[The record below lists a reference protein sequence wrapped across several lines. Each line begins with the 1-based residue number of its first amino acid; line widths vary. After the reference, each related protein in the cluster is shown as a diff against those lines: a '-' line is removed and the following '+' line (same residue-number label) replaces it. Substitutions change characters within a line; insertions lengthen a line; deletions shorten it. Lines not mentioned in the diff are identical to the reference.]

1 MSAHI
6 SNASPLE
13 ALKAGFRRACVRRLV
28 GDESGAVQV
37 LRDEIPGLV
46 VAWAK
51 TSPSDPSE
59 KKAKLKEMFDDES
72 SRANELAVAFDLF
85 AGRFETR
92 VAEML
97 RQEVSALTHR
107 IEKIGSGLS
116 SAIQNIESLA
126 CKLQE
131 LGNGFN
137 QSQSENIG
145 GKVSHS
151 TEEVIEPVCREPE
164 VSVSYF

>member
-1 MSAHI
+1 MSAVL

-28 GDESGAVQV
+28 GDENGAVQV

-51 TSPSDPSE
+51 TSSSDPSE

-72 SRANELAVAFDLF
+72 SRADELAVAFDLF

-97 RQEVSALTHR
+97 RQEVSSLTQR
-107 IEKIGSGLS
+107 IVDIGSGLN
-116 SAIQNIESLA
+116 SAIQNIESLRPNFKPWGA
-126 CKLQE
+126 R
-131 LGNGFN
+131 
-137 QSQSENIG
+137 SSRVRSNIFPE
-145 GKVSHS
+145 KC
-151 TEEVIEPVCREPE
+151 EVLPKKNLIANRSRRYLLCLII
-164 VSVSYF
+164 